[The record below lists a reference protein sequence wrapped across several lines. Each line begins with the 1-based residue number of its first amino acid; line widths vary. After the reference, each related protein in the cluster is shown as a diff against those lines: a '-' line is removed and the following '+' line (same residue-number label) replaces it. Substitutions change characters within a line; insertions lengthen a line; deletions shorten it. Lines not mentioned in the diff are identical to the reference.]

1 MEHVIF
7 QSRAEQVLTSS
18 KGGRLP
24 ESMKRINFWRY
35 WLVKVML
42 KANFCSQENS
52 MEIVVGFFLENFF
65 LTCEK
70 NPMIPVCDLL
80 VVSTHGVFWTSPY
93 LPGEVHDY
101 SEVGGPTFLARPAPK
116 KKIACLE
123 TFPTMALRPCGVGTL
138 PGGFFR
144 VLGVCGFG

>member
-18 KGGRLP
+18 KGGGLP

-42 KANFCSQENS
+42 KANSCSQENS
-52 MEIVVGFFLENFF
+52 MEIVVGFFLENF

-70 NPMIPVCDLL
+70 N
-80 VVSTHGVFWTSPY
+80 T
-93 LPGEVHDY
+93 
-101 SEVGGPTFLARPAPK
+101 
-116 KKIACLE
+116 
-123 TFPTMALRPCGVGTL
+123 
-138 PGGFFR
+138 
-144 VLGVCGFG
+144 